1 MREPSSGLRPCLLP
15 LLEAIFVYG
24 HFVKMRKWTRPLSA
38 RWLPHLF
45 ILVSPL
51 QMETVTKIL
60 IKMRRLSTDGAI
72 LILVFCMLNNFIA
85 NVLPSVRDVVQSL
98 VKIRYLVS
106 IQDSLTPSFLF
117 LSCTDFSNFC
127 NVQTS

>member
-1 MREPSSGLRPCLLP
+1 
-15 LLEAIFVYG
+15 
-24 HFVKMRKWTRPLSA
+24 
-38 RWLPHLF
+38 
-45 ILVSPL
+45 
-51 QMETVTKIL
+51 METVTKIL